1 MLLLE
6 KLSKL
11 LVGSHVRNFRNF
23 FLPRDSLKNIRGV
36 FLHFN
41 FLSLIWILLLLLLL
55 NAGSLVDKL
64 RVQSLFLFILAVA
77 SVFGSKSKLLFPL
90 TVLNGLFYFVDRHLL
105 SLY

>member
-1 MLLLE
+1 M
-6 KLSKL
+6 
-11 LVGSHVRNFRNF
+11 
-23 FLPRDSLKNIRGV
+23 KNIRRI

-41 FLSLIWILLLLLLL
+41 FLILIWVLLLLLLL
-55 NAGSLVDKL
+55 NAGPLVDKL
-64 RVQSLFLFILAVA
+64 RVQSLLLFILAVA